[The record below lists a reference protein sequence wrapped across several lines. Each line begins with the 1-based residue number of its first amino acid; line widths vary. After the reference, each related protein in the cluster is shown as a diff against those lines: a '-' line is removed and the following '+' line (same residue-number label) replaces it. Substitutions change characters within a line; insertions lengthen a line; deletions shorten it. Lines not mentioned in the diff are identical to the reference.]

1 MLWVSRGYR
10 WLCMSAFM
18 GSTWTSMSRCACLV
32 LSELGQWLFT
42 HCRVFLACY
51 WVGCR
56 GQASCLMERYPRVRV
71 IVDVF
76 ELTSMKFLNQRFFD
90 WKLPPVLWPPYTSGA
105 VFCSSM
111 LDTVLCQVRAVVL
124 RNISL
129 INLLE
134 RRAFVFGEWKGV
146 RRECD

>member
-1 MLWVSRGYR
+1 MVVYERVHGVNLDFHVEMCVLGVVRDRATAVHS
-10 WLCMSAFM
+10 LAF
-18 GSTWTSMSRCACLV
+18 CC
-32 LSELGQWLFT
+32 
-42 HCRVFLACY
+42 
-51 WVGCR
+51 VGCR

-111 LDTVLCQVRAVVL
+111 LDTVLCQVRIVL
-124 RNISL
+124 RNVSL
-129 INLLE
+129 INVLE
-134 RRAFVFGEWKGV
+134 RRAFVFGEWEGV
-146 RRECD
+146 EARV